1 MAEEITTEEFW
12 NCECPI
18 YFHHHKTISKC
29 LNCNTMKEEQP
40 DSILKEII
48 NLIQMG
54 EHTIY
59 FNSKVKA

>member
-40 DSILKEII
+40 DSAALPVELNQILYLK
-48 NLIQMG
+48 
-54 EHTIY
+54 
-59 FNSKVKA
+59 K